1 MKKYVTLQEHMA
13 TLDPA
18 RRERIQNRVNNTLI
32 AIRLAELRKNAK
44 LSQKELGEKIGISQS
59 AISQIENTDS
69 LELTTLFTY
78 IGALGGK
85 LRLSVEMPS
94 GEVLSLTP

>member
-1 MKKYVTLQEHMA
+1 MA
-13 TLDPA
+13 SLDPA
-18 RRERIQNRVNNTLI
+18 RRERIQNRVNNTLV

-44 LSQKELGEKIGISQS
+44 LSQQELANKIGISQS

-78 IGALGGK
+78 VGALGGK
-85 LRLSVEMPS
+85 LHLSVEMPS
-94 GEVLSLTP
+94 GEILNLT